1 MKKIWFPA
9 VLILVLGCNRID
21 CPGYENE
28 YLNWIPYEQGDS
40 IYFTDGN
47 DTLKLRVNET
57 YRSKAYKE
65 HSWIIE
71 RSCYIEANASLSGD
85 PDSVSISTSGFYI
98 SEENFPIEYRY
109 NISYNIGSASFDFQA
124 WDNRITIDYGI
135 TVDLLNSFNNG
146 FKNYANVLKLEQDT
160 TYPWGKPVIYQIYF
174 AELVGI
180 IQFKEPG
187 NQRTWSL
194 MEK

>member
-1 MKKIWFPA
+1 MIKIWFPA
-9 VLILVLGCNRID
+9 VLLLFCGCNRIN

-28 YLNWIPYEQGDS
+28 YLNWIPYEEGDS
-40 IYFTDGN
+40 IYFTDGT

-57 YRSKAYKE
+57 YRSDAYKE

-71 RSCYIEANASLSGD
+71 RSCYIEANASVSGD
-85 PDSVSISTSGFYI
+85 PDSVSITTSGFYT
-98 SEENFPIEYRY
+98 SDENFPKNYRY
-109 NISYNIGSASFDFQA
+109 DISYNIGSAFFDFQTL
-124 WDNRITIDYGI
+124 DNKITIDYGI

-146 FKNYANVLKLEQDT
+146 FKDYTNVLKLEQDT
-160 TYPWGKPVIYQIYF
+160 TYPWGKPLIYQIYIV
-174 AELVGI
+174 ESVGI
-180 IQFKEPG
+180 IQFKEPE